1 MEFQLSDCL
10 EVFTGDVWIKVRAK
24 LLSDVIILIPVHNTE
39 DVAKFWNFYSPDF
52 DVSLNTDAEEP
63 RIVEIHKDKFTGLGI
78 SIKGGRESGTPIIIS
93 KIFEGMTAAKTGQ
106 LHVGNTILS
115 VNGEDMRNASH
126 DEAVRALKRAGQTI
140 TLEVK
145 SLPKVSP
152 FLRRMHACE
161 GKARLNG
168 RERSTL
174 SKPDSLP
181 NVATTAGGMPTQT
194 RTTRSASV
202 LGHFTVASP
211 VARQIPLQLVHIEHP
226 VSTRTRLS
234 LGHNISAP
242 STPIPSASSTT
253 ASPPSGIGAATGA
266 IMRPDTSAAYDRC
279 FELFS
284 PDLTQSCLLRGS
296 SRQQTNIWVAAIS
309 RQIQMLNQLH
319 LDNLRQIMPQNQ
331 ARLTFPL
338 TLLKILQKA
347 GKGGEGL
354 RRIGW
359 MMELVC
365 STQPSDSPK
374 APTNSTADASHSWS
388 NHSQRGTSSSPIA
401 PNDATAGTANVT
413 WKPVFLAVSEDNLL
427 LYHHAPLRLEEWQ
440 RPAHSNALIA
450 TRVVDVPPLGVAG
463 SLRVPPLNS
472 RLTAQTRLLDML
484 VFTVRTGK

>member
-1 MEFQLSDCL
+1 
-10 EVFTGDVWIKVRAK
+10 
-24 LLSDVIILIPVHNTE
+24 
-39 DVAKFWNFYSPDF
+39 
-52 DVSLNTDAEEP
+52 
-63 RIVEIHKDKFTGLGI
+63 
-78 SIKGGRESGTPIIIS
+78 
-93 KIFEGMTAAKTGQ
+93 MTAAKTGQ

-202 LGHFTVASP
+202 LGHFAVASP
-211 VARQIPLQLVHIEHP
+211 VARQIPLELVHIEHP

-242 STPIPSASSTT
+242 STPIPSSFST
-253 ASPPSGIGAATGA
+253 ASPSSGIGAAAAVT
-266 IMRPDTSAAYDRC
+266 RPDTGAAYDRC

-338 TLLKILQKA
+338 TLLK
-347 GKGGEGL
+347 
-354 RRIGW
+354 
-359 MMELVC
+359 V
-365 STQPSDSPK
+365 
-374 APTNSTADASHSWS
+374 
-388 NHSQRGTSSSPIA
+388 
-401 PNDATAGTANVT
+401 
-413 WKPVFLAVSEDNLL
+413 
-427 LYHHAPLRLEEWQ
+427 
-440 RPAHSNALIA
+440 
-450 TRVVDVPPLGVAG
+450 
-463 SLRVPPLNS
+463 
-472 RLTAQTRLLDML
+472 
-484 VFTVRTGK
+484 